1 MSGEEF
7 FQINS
12 STPMEGG
19 YSFYTSTTGTT
30 STSANSFVSA
40 WDAEKQARQKGN
52 SSQKSSSKQ
61 TQNSQTGAEL
71 HSEWQPVLKAGAK
84 EKQKNF
90 KSDPNI
96 SLKFFNGVA
105 STAKNL
111 NCNSEDLA
119 ASMFFESHFDQKAKN
134 CGATGLIQMD
144 KESFDSIPNRKCT
157 YTQYCKLPRE
167 KQLQYAEK
175 YLQMRIDEK
184 GLTGK
189 HLTGGQLYTL
199 IRRPKS
205 ITKKADVEK
214 YQRLIDKIKKV
225 PLRYQK

>member
-52 SSQKSSSKQ
+52 SSQKTSSKQ
-61 TQNSQTGAEL
+61 TQNSQTGAKL

-84 EKQKNF
+84 ERQKNF

-111 NCNSEDLA
+111 NCKSEDLA
-119 ASMFFESHFDQKAKN
+119 AAMFLESHFDPKAKN
-134 CGATGLIQMD
+134 GGATGLIQID

-199 IRRPKS
+199 IRRPAS
-205 ITKKADVEK
+205 ITKKSDVEK
-214 YQRLIDKIKKV
+214 YQRLIDKVKKV

>member
-19 YSFYTSTTGTT
+19 YSFYTNTTGTT

-52 SSQKSSSKQ
+52 LSQKSSSKQ
-61 TQNSQTGAEL
+61 TQNSQTGAKL

-105 STAKNL
+105 SAAKNL
-111 NCNSEDLA
+111 NCKSEDLA
-119 ASMFFESHFDQKAKN
+119 AAMFLESHFDPKAKN
-134 CGATGLIQMD
+134 GGATGLIQMD

-199 IRRPKS
+199 IRRPES
-205 ITKKADVEK
+205 ITKKSDVEK

>member
-30 STSANSFVSA
+30 STSTNSFVSA

-52 SSQKSSSKQ
+52 SSQKTSSKQ
-61 TQNSQTGAEL
+61 TQNSQTGAKL

-105 STAKNL
+105 SAAKNL
-111 NCNSEDLA
+111 NCKSEDLA
-119 ASMFFESHFDQKAKN
+119 AAMFLESHFDPKAKN
-134 CGATGLIQMD
+134 GGATGLIQID

-199 IRRPKS
+199 IRRPAS
-205 ITKKADVEK
+205 ITKKSDVEK

>member
-61 TQNSQTGAEL
+61 TQNSQTGAKL
-71 HSEWQPVLKAGAK
+71 HSEWQPVLEAGAK

-111 NCNSEDLA
+111 NCKSEDLA
-119 ASMFFESHFDQKAKN
+119 AAMFLESHFDPKAKN
-134 CGATGLIQMD
+134 GGATGLIQMD

-157 YTQYCKLPRE
+157 YT
-167 KQLQYAEK
+167 
-175 YLQMRIDEK
+175 
-184 GLTGK
+184 
-189 HLTGGQLYTL
+189 
-199 IRRPKS
+199 
-205 ITKKADVEK
+205 
-214 YQRLIDKIKKV
+214 
-225 PLRYQK
+225 

>member
-52 SSQKSSSKQ
+52 SSQKSSSRQ
-61 TQNSQTGAEL
+61 TQNSQTGAKL

-105 STAKNL
+105 SAAKNL
-111 NCNSEDLA
+111 NCKSEDLA
-119 ASMFFESHFDQKAKN
+119 AAMFLESHFDPKAKN
-134 CGATGLIQMD
+134 GGATGLIQMD

-199 IRRPKS
+199 IRHPKS
-205 ITKKADVEK
+205 ITKKSDVEK
-214 YQRLIDKIKKV
+214 YQRLIDKVKKV
-225 PLRYQK
+225 PLRYKK

>member
-52 SSQKSSSKQ
+52 SSQKTSSKQ
-61 TQNSQTGAEL
+61 TQNSQTGAKL

-84 EKQKNF
+84 ERQKNF

-111 NCNSEDLA
+111 NCKSEDLA
-119 ASMFFESHFDQKAKN
+119 AVMFLESHFDPKAKN
-134 CGATGLIQMD
+134 GGATGLIQID

-199 IRRPKS
+199 IRRPAS
-205 ITKKADVEK
+205 ITKKSDVEK
-214 YQRLIDKIKKV
+214 YQRLIDKVKKV

>member
-61 TQNSQTGAEL
+61 TQNSQTGAKL
-71 HSEWQPVLKAGAK
+71 HSEWQPVLKAESK
-84 EKQKNF
+84 I
-90 KSDPNI
+90 KSNKVKIDPNI
-96 SLKFFNGVA
+96 SLNFFNGVA

-111 NCNSEDLA
+111 NCKPEDLA
-119 ASMFFESHFDQKAKN
+119 AAMFLESHFDPNAKN
-134 CGATGLIQMD
+134 GKYVGLIQMN
-144 KESFDSIPNRKCT
+144 KTAFDSIPNRKCT

-199 IRRPKS
+199 IRRPAS

-225 PLRYQK
+225 PSRYQK

>member
-52 SSQKSSSKQ
+52 SSQKTSSKQ
-61 TQNSQTGAEL
+61 TQNSQTGAKL

-84 EKQKNF
+84 ERQKNF

-111 NCNSEDLA
+111 NCKSEDLA
-119 ASMFFESHFDQKAKN
+119 AVMFLESHFDPKAKN
-134 CGATGLIQMD
+134 GGATGLIQMD

-199 IRRPKS
+199 IRRPAS
-205 ITKKADVEK
+205 ITKKSDVEK
-214 YQRLIDKIKKV
+214 YQRLIDKVKKV

>member
-12 STPMEGG
+12 STPMKGG
-19 YSFYTSTTGTT
+19 YSFYASTTGTT
-30 STSANSFVSA
+30 STSTNSFVSA

-52 SSQKSSSKQ
+52 SSQKTSSKQ
-61 TQNSQTGAEL
+61 TQNSQTGAKL

-105 STAKNL
+105 SAAKNL
-111 NCNSEDLA
+111 NCKSEDLA
-119 ASMFFESHFDQKAKN
+119 AAMFLESHFDPKAKN
-134 CGATGLIQMD
+134 GGATGLIQID

-199 IRRPKS
+199 IRRPAS
-205 ITKKADVEK
+205 ITKKSDVEK

>member
-7 FQINS
+7 FQITG

-19 YSFYTSTTGTT
+19 YGFQASTTGTT
-30 STSANSFVSA
+30 SASASSAVSA
-40 WDAEKQARQKGN
+40 WDAEKQARQKRN
-52 SSQKSSSKQ
+52 SSQKSNSKQ
-61 TQNSQTGAEL
+61 TQNSQTGVEL
-71 HSEWQPVLKAGAK
+71 HSEWQPVLEAGAK

-111 NCNSEDLA
+111 NCKPDDLA
-119 ASMFFESHFDQKAKN
+119 AAMFLESHFDPKAKN
-134 CGATGLIQMD
+134 GGATGLIQID
-144 KESFDSIPNRKCT
+144 KASFDSIPDRKCT

-189 HLTGGQLYTL
+189 RLTGGQLYTL
-199 IRRPKS
+199 IRRPAS
-205 ITKKADVEK
+205 ITKKADVER
-214 YQRLIDKIKKV
+214 YQKLINKIKKV
-225 PLRYQK
+225 PSQYQK

>member
-52 SSQKSSSKQ
+52 SSQKTSSKQ
-61 TQNSQTGAEL
+61 TQNSQTGAKL

-105 STAKNL
+105 SAAKNL
-111 NCNSEDLA
+111 NCKSEDLA
-119 ASMFFESHFDQKAKN
+119 AAMFLESHFDPKAKN
-134 CGATGLIQMD
+134 GGATGLIQID
-144 KESFDSIPNRKCT
+144 KESFDSITNRKCT

-199 IRRPKS
+199 IRRPAS
-205 ITKKADVEK
+205 ITKKSDVEK
-214 YQRLIDKIKKV
+214 YQRLIDKVKKV

>member
-19 YSFYTSTTGTT
+19 YSLYASTTGTT

-52 SSQKSSSKQ
+52 SSQKSSSRQ
-61 TQNSQTGAEL
+61 TQNSQTGAKL

-105 STAKNL
+105 SAAKNL
-111 NCNSEDLA
+111 NCKSEDLA
-119 ASMFFESHFDQKAKN
+119 AAMFLESHFDPKAKN
-134 CGATGLIQMD
+134 GGATGLIQMD

-199 IRRPKS
+199 IRRPAS
-205 ITKKADVEK
+205 NTKKSDVEK

>member
-7 FQINS
+7 FRINS

-30 STSANSFVSA
+30 STSTNSFVSA

-52 SSQKSSSKQ
+52 SSQKSSSRQ
-61 TQNSQTGAEL
+61 TQNSQTGAKL

-111 NCNSEDLA
+111 NCKSEDLA
-119 ASMFFESHFDQKAKN
+119 AAMFLESHFDPKAKN
-134 CGATGLIQMD
+134 GGATGLIQID
-144 KESFDSIPNRKCT
+144 KESFDSIPNRKCK

-199 IRRPKS
+199 IRRPAS

-225 PLRYQK
+225 PLRYKK

>member
-52 SSQKSSSKQ
+52 SSQKTSSKQ
-61 TQNSQTGAEL
+61 TQNSQTGAKL

-84 EKQKNF
+84 ERQKNF

-105 STAKNL
+105 SAAKNL
-111 NCNSEDLA
+111 NCKSEDLA
-119 ASMFFESHFDQKAKN
+119 AAMFLESHFDPKAKN
-134 CGATGLIQMD
+134 GGATGLIQID

-199 IRRPKS
+199 IRRPAS
-205 ITKKADVEK
+205 ITKKSDVEK

>member
-19 YSFYTSTTGTT
+19 YSFYASTTGTT

-52 SSQKSSSKQ
+52 SSQKSSSRQ
-61 TQNSQTGAEL
+61 TQNSQTGAKL

-105 STAKNL
+105 SAAKNL
-111 NCNSEDLA
+111 NCKSEDLA
-119 ASMFFESHFDQKAKN
+119 AAMFLESHFDPKAKN
-134 CGATGLIQMD
+134 GGATGLIQMD

-175 YLQMRIDEK
+175 YLQMRIDET

-199 IRRPKS
+199 IRRPAS
-205 ITKKADVEK
+205 ITKKSDVEK